1 MRPRHSVAPSE
12 KGTSMT
18 ENTGITDQAGNTAK
32 RGGNGLAIAGLVC
45 GLVGLIFFS
54 VILGP
59 LAVIFGGVG
68 LSRAK
73 RGSGHRGMSIA
84 AIVLGVIDI
93 LLFVIL
99 VVAAANNGGSYSFNF

>member
-1 MRPRHSVAPSE
+1 MTQ
-12 KGTSMT
+12 GT
-18 ENTGITDQAGNTAK
+18 GYDGQAGAVTAS
-32 RGGNGLAIAGLVC
+32 RGANGLAIAGLVC
-45 GLVGLIFFS
+45 GLVGLVFFS
-54 VILGP
+54 VVLGP

-73 RGSGHRGMSIA
+73 RGAGGRGMAIA

-93 LLFVIL
+93 LLFVVL